1 MLQTEFSSAVN
12 QICAERGI
20 SNKIV
25 FDTIK
30 TALLAAYRKD
40 YGDSD
45 IEELDIELDEQSG
58 EARIYRNGKDVTPPG
73 FGRIAAQ
80 TAKQVIVQQIREA
93 ERDSIIDEY
102 KDKLGNIT
110 SGHVFRIEKGQVII
124 DLGRAQ
130 VYLPPEEQI
139 PGEFYSQNQR
149 LKVLIK
155 EIREYDSGSR
165 IIVSR
170 TDPLFVRELFA
181 LEVPEI
187 RSGAVSIKAISREPG
202 ERTKVAVSSDERN
215 VDPVGSC
222 VGRKGVRVQA
232 VIKELNNE
240 KIDIV
245 SYSSDVGEYVANALS
260 PASVVDLQVHK
271 NKNKVKVV
279 VPEDELSLAIGKEGQ
294 NVRLAAKLTGWKI
307 DLVSDS
313 GKAVSGD
320 GDLASLDLSTRVE
333 NALKQEGVD
342 TIDALLSFDE
352 EALYD
357 IQGVGA
363 KSVAEIQDALG
374 NLSQVSKDNQ
384 EDEDIDE

>member
-1 MLQTEFSSAVN
+1 MLEYATMLQTEFSSAVN

-20 SNKIV
+20 ASETV
-25 FDTIK
+25 LDTIK

-40 YGDSD
+40 YGDFD
-45 IEELDIELDEQSG
+45 IEELEIELDDQTG
-58 EARIYRNGKDVTPPG
+58 EARIFHNSEDVTPPG

-80 TAKQVIVQQIREA
+80 TAKQVIIQQIREA
-93 ERDSIIDEY
+93 EKDSIIEEY
-102 KDKLGNIT
+102 KEKIGTIT
-110 SGHVFRIEKGQVII
+110 SGHVFRIDKGQIII

-130 VYLPPEEQI
+130 VYMPPEEQI
-139 PGEFYSQNQR
+139 PGEYYSQNQR

-155 EIREYDSGSR
+155 EIRAYDYGSR

-170 TDPLFVRELFA
+170 TDPLFVEKLFV

-187 RSGAVSIKAISREPG
+187 RSGAVNIEAISREPG
-202 ERTKVAVSSDERN
+202 ERTKVAVSSEERN

-245 SYSSDVGEYVANALS
+245 AYSSDTGEYVANALS
-260 PASVVDLQVHK
+260 PATVIDAEVDEEQK
-271 NKNKVKVV
+271 KVTVV

-307 DLVSDS
+307 DVVSEE
-313 GKAVSGD
+313 GKEMVEGEEGKEELE
-320 GDLASLDLSTRVE
+320 GDLQKLKLSTRVE
-333 NALKQEGVD
+333 NALRDADVVD
-342 TIDALLSFDE
+342 VSELKDMGEDDLSD
-352 EALYD
+352 LD
-357 IQGVGA
+357 GIGA
-363 KSVAEIQDALG
+363 KSVEEIQDALE
-374 NLSQVSKDNQ
+374 KTK
-384 EDEDIDE
+384 